1 MGPCIFSV
9 DNRMAGAW
17 VFSFFCH
24 PERKPALSESRMG
37 RSISLYFRT
46 YAAQRQINRKRNR
59 EPDEPRVI
67 IKPDEERRDA
77 RCINDF
83 HGDKKPRKI
92 RQHRDEQ

>member
-1 MGPCIFSV
+1 MP
-9 DNRMAGAW
+9 D
-17 VFSFFCH
+17 
-24 PERKPALSESRMG
+24 
-37 RSISLYFRT
+37 
-46 YAAQRQINRKRNR
+46 NRKRNR

-92 RQHRDEQ
+92 RQHRDENDKITGTYFYRREKGRPPEEPSRSECERQVVRR